1 MSSTPPVRSVKDQ
14 IADRLRGELLS
25 GQHAPG
31 TPLREE
37 RLAHR
42 FRVSRGP
49 IRQVLQQLQDEG
61 LLIARRNCGM
71 TVAPPLPDAVRGLL
85 LPMRVQIE
93 TFALRSCFSGDLQPL
108 LREWKRLLGPL
119 RLACEEGDRAAV
131 FEGDM
136 DFHRELLVRA
146 GLQDLQPLW
155 TQIINKTTI
164 FYEHDTLAEEDLPVI
179 HEVHVALLRAL
190 EGGDEEAAV
199 TALTQHI
206 LNGEFNQEIH
216 RRWHRDK
223 CQPR

>member
-1 MSSTPPVRSVKDQ
+1 
-14 IADRLRGELLS
+14 
-25 GQHAPG
+25 
-31 TPLREE
+31 
-37 RLAHR
+37 
-42 FRVSRGP
+42 
-49 IRQVLQQLQDEG
+49 LQQLQDEG
-61 LLIARRNCGM
+61 LLLAKRNCGV

-93 TFALRSCFSGDLQPL
+93 SFALRSCFSGDLEPL
-108 LREWKRLLGPL
+108 LQEWRRLLGPL

-146 GLQDLQPLW
+146 GLADLLPLW

-164 FYEHDTLAEEDLPVI
+164 FYEQDKLAEEDLPVV
-179 HEVHVALLRAL
+179 HEAHVALLRISG
-190 EGGDEEAAV
+190 EGDEEAAV

-216 RRWHRDK
+216 RRWLQDK
-223 CQPR
+223 RRPR